1 MIFGVYSIRDH
12 LSGFQ
17 TPVIEQNDALAL
29 RNFQMAIDQYPRER
43 GATLMSWRPSDFDF
57 FKIGEFDSSSG
68 RISPLVPP
76 ELISSGLSISNSKE
90 APSDV
95 KI

>member
-29 RNFQMAIDQYPRER
+29 RNFQMAIDQYPRDR

-57 FKIGEFDSSSG
+57 FKIGEFNSETG

-76 ELISSGLSISNSKE
+76 ELISSGLSISRKE
-90 APSDV
+90 CSSDEV
-95 KI
+95 

>member
-17 TPVIEQNDALAL
+17 TPVIEENDALAL

-43 GATLMSWRPSDFDF
+43 GATLMSWRPSDFDL
-57 FKIGEFDSSSG
+57 FKIGDFDSSAG
-68 RISPLVPP
+68 RIFPLVPP

-90 APSDV
+90 APSDA
-95 KI
+95 